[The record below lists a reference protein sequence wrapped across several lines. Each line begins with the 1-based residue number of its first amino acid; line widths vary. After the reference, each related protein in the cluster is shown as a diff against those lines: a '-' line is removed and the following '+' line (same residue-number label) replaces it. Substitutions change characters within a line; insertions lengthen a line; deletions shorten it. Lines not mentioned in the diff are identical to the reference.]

1 MVDLIYVYLYL
12 YIYMYI
18 YIYIYMSL
26 RYALGVVEAIAT
38 TIFIGIA
45 CDYCVH
51 VCSVAANVQGTGGRG
66 YRVQGTGVHVCSV
79 AANVRAHGHRPRE
92 CMGESTRNGEDP
104 ASSAAAAAMAQLLGH
119 AGPSLYGA
127 ALTTVAAA
135 APLLVC
141 DVLIFRQMG
150 EFIMVV
156 TVLSLLISLSLVA
169 PWLHILQTCSHRH
182 SRVRL
187 RWIRHSPTP
196 RQPMAPTAFAS
207 TSSTESVEHPWGPP
221 SSPQAG
227 ASQSVDSAS
236 RASTSE
242 SVSGIHSER
251 NSRVSAA
258 I

>member
-51 VCSVAANVQGTGGRG
+51 VCSVAANV
-66 YRVQGTGVHVCSV
+66 
-79 AANVRAHGHRPRE
+79 RAHGHRPRD